1 MAGPAICLVRTR
13 GSPHARIVL
22 WKVESAAP
30 VFEFLTSYN
39 PRWVLNGSRQYLA
52 GLAVAVGRRPSGL
65 SFVLCPPLS
74 VVVAVVVSCW
84 AASPTVPLSHPPFS
98 LYWRKQSL
106 STCIVILLAIHIYNT
121 HVVARTDLTLFIA
134 SFLREYYT
142 LAWQKTVRSLTRML
156 FPEKIL
162 MGVLVVCLGTR

>member
-52 GLAVAVGRRPSGL
+52 GLAVAVGRRVWVCPL
-65 SFVLCPPLS
+65 SFVLRCPLLLLLLLVVEPL
-74 VVVAVVVSCW
+74 
-84 AASPTVPLSHPPFS
+84 VPLSHCPTRYIPYRAFS
-98 LYWRKQSL
+98 
-106 STCIVILLAIHIYNT
+106 
-121 HVVARTDLTLFIA
+121 
-134 SFLREYYT
+134 
-142 LAWQKTVRSLTRML
+142 
-156 FPEKIL
+156 
-162 MGVLVVCLGTR
+162 